1 MRFRYLTASILAA
14 PFILAGCGSSDGL
27 GEPELTEVS
36 STTSTSSTSSTT
48 TTSST
53 VISTTTVESEPTEK
67 AMPAKP
73 SFVECYEDGAALL
86 SDGSIVADS
95 VNCDL
100 GSPQGKYQCPGTDSY
115 VPDASYCA
123 PEQNSYD
130 ADQECIGP
138 AAECGYGYDEYGNR
152 NPSSGE
158 LQAQWGCQQGYI
170 TDPELCAAVA
180 DL

>member
-1 MRFRYLTASILAA
+1 MRFRYLTASILVA

-27 GEPELTEVS
+27 DEPALTEAN
-36 STTSTSSTSSTT
+36 STTSTSTTSLTTASSTT
-48 TTSST
+48 I
-53 VISTTTVESEPTEK
+53 VKPEPTEK
-67 AMPAKP
+67 AKPAKP
-73 SFVECYEDGAALL
+73 TFVECYEDGAALL
-86 SDGSIVADS
+86 SDGSVVADS

-100 GSPQGKYQCPGTDSY
+100 GSAQGKYQCPGTDSY
-115 VPDASYCA
+115 VPDASYCT
-123 PEQNSYD
+123 PEQNAYG
-130 ADQECIGP
+130 AEQECIGP

-170 TDPELCAAVA
+170 TDPDLCAAVA